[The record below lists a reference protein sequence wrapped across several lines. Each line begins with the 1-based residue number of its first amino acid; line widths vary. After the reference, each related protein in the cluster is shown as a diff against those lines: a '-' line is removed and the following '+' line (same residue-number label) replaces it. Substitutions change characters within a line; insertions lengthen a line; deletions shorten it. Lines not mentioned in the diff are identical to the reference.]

1 MLGTE
6 KFRQNQA
13 LFIKYTVVD
22 GAFKKNIDM
31 AVETVFMYPLVEQ
44 ITGFG
49 KVSALT
55 MLQPLFS
62 SYGLID
68 KTDLEDNAV
77 KMIGPYDPAETL
89 ARIIEQLEKGRQFAQ
104 AGGQRIYDAMMMS
117 KGITLL
123 AQIGVFNN
131 NI

>member
-1 MLGTE
+1 
-6 KFRQNQA
+6 
-13 LFIKYTVVD
+13 
-22 GAFKKNIDM
+22 M
-31 AVETVFMYPLVEQ
+31 AVETVFKYPLVEQ